1 MLVGYVRVSTA
12 DDRQNTD
19 LQRDALQLAGV
30 DPRNIHEDRA
40 SGARDNRPGLRKCLD
55 YLQKG
60 DVLVVWKL
68 DRLGR
73 SLPHL
78 IEIVT
83 QLQKRGIGLKSV
95 TEALDTTT
103 AMGEFLF
110 HVFGALA
117 QYERSLI
124 RERVNAGLEAARQRG
139 RKGGRPRCLDAEKME
154 AAQALLA
161 SGMTVTAA
169 ARSIGVPRSTLVD
182 ALNRAEI
189 LPATENSAECSAQK
203 PVVENVGS
211 VS

>member
-1 MLVGYVRVSTA
+1 MLVGYVRVSTT
-12 DDRQNTD
+12 DDRQSTD

-40 SGARDNRPGLRKCLD
+40 SGARDDRPGLKKCLD
-55 YLQKG
+55 YLQAG

-78 IEIVT
+78 IDIVN
-83 QLQKRGIGLKSV
+83 QLQKRGIGLKSI

-124 RERVNAGLEAARQRG
+124 RERVNAGLDAARQRG
-139 RKGGRPRCLDAEKME
+139 RKGGRPRCLDSEKME
-154 AAQALLA
+154 AALTLLA
-161 SGMTVTAA
+161 GGMTVTAA

-182 ALNRAEI
+182 SLNRAGKLVGI
-189 LPATENSAECSAQK
+189 ENSAQK
-203 PVVENVGS
+203 PAENAEP
-211 VS
+211 VSRCV

>member
-1 MLVGYVRVSTA
+1 MLVGYVRVSSA

-19 LQRDALQLAGV
+19 LQQDALQLAGV

-40 SGARDNRPGLRKCLD
+40 LGARDDRPGLKKCLD
-55 YLQKG
+55 YLQAG

-117 QYERSLI
+117 HYERSLI
-124 RERVNAGLEAARQRG
+124 RERVKAGLEAARQRG
-139 RKGGRPRCLDAEKME
+139 RKGGRPRCLDAEKTE
-154 AAQALLA
+154 AAQALLS

-182 ALNRAEI
+182 ALHRAEI
-189 LPATENSAECSAQK
+189 LPATENSAENSAQK
-203 PVVENVGS
+203 PVVQNVGS